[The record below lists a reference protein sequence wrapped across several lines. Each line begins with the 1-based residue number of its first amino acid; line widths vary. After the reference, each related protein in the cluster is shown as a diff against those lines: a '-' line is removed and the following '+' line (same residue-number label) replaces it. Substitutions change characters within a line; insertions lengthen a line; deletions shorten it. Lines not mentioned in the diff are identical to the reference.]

1 MVVVGSLITWSGAAG
16 ILGVVEEVEGQR
28 RVVVLFDDGERR
40 TLTIETVE
48 SKLYSIGDR
57 VRTVDNQLGF
67 VRSSSERNG
76 LNWYEVETLE
86 SSRILAETHLRPH
99 ADTDPAAL
107 LAAGKL
113 SSPHDFQVRT
123 MAARAL
129 FSHESDPLSTLGNA
143 RVELREHQVGV
154 LHRVATS
161 YPHRFLLADE
171 VGLGKTIEA
180 GLILK
185 ELKARRMADRVLIIV
200 PAGLRRQWQFEMLN
214 KFNERFAIFTTQTV
228 RYLTDQGS
236 TNPWRENSH
245 VICSHDFAAR
255 PETRHMEIA
264 QAGWDLIIIDEA
276 HHARRNSNNTTL
288 LYRFAQKL
296 TDPELDRD
304 QSMLLLTATPM
315 QLEREELYALI
326 ELLDPALFPS
336 EESFSRHVDELPG
349 LNALVERV
357 RRYGQLSEGEK
368 DEVCSETVD
377 YLDMELP
384 TALALLGEGSGR
396 ETVARELEGLH
407 RLSDVMLRNRKAV
420 VGGFMG
426 RHAETIWVDL
436 TDKERAFYDAVTDY
450 TRLGFAA
457 SRRRRRPGSR
467 SSTASAAPTTRA
479 TSARTR

>member
-1 MVVVGSLITWSGAAG
+1 
-16 ILGVVEEVEGQR
+16 
-28 RVVVLFDDGERR
+28 
-40 TLTIETVE
+40 
-48 SKLYSIGDR
+48 
-57 VRTVDNQLGF
+57 
-67 VRSSSERNG
+67 
-76 LNWYEVETLE
+76 
-86 SSRILAETHLRPH
+86 
-99 ADTDPAAL
+99 
-107 LAAGKL
+107 
-113 SSPHDFQVRT
+113 

-236 TNPWRENSH
+236 TNPWREESH

-255 PETRHMEIA
+255 PETRQMEIA
-264 QAGWDLIIIDEA
+264 QAGWDLIVIDEA
-276 HHARRNSNNTTL
+276 HHVRRNSNNTTL
-288 LYRFAQKL
+288 MYRLAQKL

-357 RRYGQLSEGEK
+357 RRYGQLSEDEK

-407 RLSDVMLRNRKAV
+407 RLSDVMLRNRKSV

-426 RHAETIWVDL
+426 RNAETIWVDL